1 MSDRL
6 CSSASKTCVD
16 TPALFAC
23 SRENVRFPANNK
35 WFRNLAVARIVAEQ
49 LESLGMKFP
58 EHRHQPELPG
68 PLRCGGFPLS
78 GRTGLFP
85 SVENLSTNAIR
96 KYIREKR
103 PIRHSN

>member
-6 CSSASKTCVD
+6 CSSASTCVD

-49 LESLGMKFP
+49 LESPGMKFP
-58 EHRHQPELPG
+58 EPTVNIKEIARKNHHAEL
-68 PLRCGGFPLS
+68 
-78 GRTGLFP
+78 
-85 SVENLSTNAIR
+85 EE
-96 KYIREKR
+96 EKK
-103 PIRHSN
+103 IGKS